1 MALLN
6 RLKRAYDTGGIP
18 EIARKAFYYPIYKF
32 NGFFTSLAVKL
43 SRPRDG
49 LNRKEERDV
58 PVVVSLTSYPARFPT
73 LPLTLKSLLRQNRKP
88 DRMIVWLGSDTAEG
102 DITPAMRALEQYGVE
117 YRIDPDHNYKSHK
130 KYYYAMKE
138 FPDAIVVTAD
148 DDLFYPKNWL
158 KTLFKGHIKHPDC
171 VICRRTH
178 LIRRDENGILPYNLW
193 VDQCRSVRSPSFAL
207 VGTSGSGKLYPPHAL
222 DERALDPEAFLKL
235 CLNADDLW
243 VKCMEILA
251 GTKAVWVKNWK
262 VDLRSPRE
270 SQRETLETGNV
281 GRCENDLFLAQTM
294 DAYGI
299 TPADFFRT

>member
-32 NGFFTSLAVKL
+32 NAFFTSLAVKL

-49 LNRKEERDV
+49 LNRKEKRDV

-88 DRMIVWLGSDTAEG
+88 DRIIVWLGSDTAEG

-158 KTLFKGHIKHPDC
+158 KTLFKGHKKHPDC